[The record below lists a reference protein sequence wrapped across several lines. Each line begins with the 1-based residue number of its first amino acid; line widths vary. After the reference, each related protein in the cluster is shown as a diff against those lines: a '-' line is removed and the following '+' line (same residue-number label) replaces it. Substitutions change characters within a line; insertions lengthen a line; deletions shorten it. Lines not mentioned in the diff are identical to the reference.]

1 MKIISFKSTNRVVNE
16 PDEPDLSIDDETEF
30 ISPLDLAIKPFLKRL
45 DALETRLDAL
55 ETRLDARIDA
65 LKTITSVFVKQYIRN
80 TAVQILNFVHNN
92 EIPEG
97 LDEIVEEAKVL
108 IARESKSTKKSLAF
122 EIRLIKNFDRIKA
135 I

>member
-1 MKIISFKSTNRVVNE
+1 MKIISFKSTNTVVNE
-16 PDEPDLSIDDETEF
+16 PDEPDLSIDNETEF

-45 DALETRLDAL
+45 DALETLTDVL
-55 ETRLDARIDA
+55 KTS
-65 LKTITSVFVKQYIRN
+65 LKTITNVFAKQFIRN

-97 LDEIVEEAKVL
+97 LDEMVKEAKVL
-108 IARESKSTKKSLAF
+108 IARVSKSTKKSLAF